1 MRLKPSLILRC
12 GVLAAVLVVA
22 SSSAWAN
29 FIVYNEYM
37 AYQAI
42 RIAGVDYTC
51 ETVSDPKCAF
61 IAIVGESDTSTRTPF
76 SVAGASG
83 FRNSLTAAHISVSFN
98 DGSTPYSADIDL
110 SVGGLYVSVDQTN
123 NGAGF
128 SSSYGPTYPLATYGA
143 AAFGSYDLA
152 DTFFASGV
160 GPFCPTSSL
169 PPCADG
175 GVLKDVDGIA
185 FVITVGRAPAYSSFS
200 STVAES
206 PTIPEPSTTLLI
218 AVALAGLAFS
228 RRPRNRVH

>member
-1 MRLKPSLILRC
+1 MQLKPSSILRC
-12 GVLAAVLVVA
+12 GVLAAVLVLA
-22 SSSAWAN
+22 SSPAWAN

-42 RIAGVDYTC
+42 RIDGVDYTC

-61 IAIVGESDTSTRTPF
+61 IAIIGESDTSTVTPF
-76 SVAGASG
+76 SVTGASG

-110 SVGGLYVSVDQTN
+110 TVGGLYVSVDQTN

-152 DTFFASGV
+152 HAFFASGV
-160 GPFCPTSSL
+160 GPFCPTSGL

-175 GVLKDVDGIA
+175 GVLQDVGGIE

-206 PTIPEPSTTLLI
+206 PTIPEPGTTLLI
-218 AVALAGLAFS
+218 AVALAGLGFS
-228 RRPRNRVH
+228 RRRKLH